1 MSSLPER
8 QEAINKYFDDF
19 LANASED
26 ESLDEMMEAFD
37 EAIYIAL
44 IEKLGYTNSSDEQKM
59 LVRTKMNEF
68 MISMDLNV
76 PELAHAE
83 KMLRSIGAADFKRA
97 AKYLEQ
103 LFVARSTAFSEIQT
117 GYANKPRGQDPL
129 SKLLAQFNSR
139 KPDISTAD
147 AISQLESGAYSDVV
161 IDFDNK
167 EITYALP
174 DGRSKTINKS
184 NIPARLSR
192 LRNK

>member
-37 EAIYIAL
+37 EAIYMAL

-59 LVRTKMNEF
+59 LVRIKMNEF

-83 KMLRSIGAADFKRA
+83 KLLRSIGAADFKRA

-103 LFVARSTAFSEIQT
+103 LLVARSTAFSEIQT
-117 GYANKPRGQDPL
+117 RHASKPRRQDPL
-129 SKLLAQFNSR
+129 SKLLTQLNSR

-147 AISQLESGAYSDVV
+147 AISRLESGAYSDVV

-184 NIPARLSR
+184 RIPARLSR

>member
-19 LANASED
+19 LANASKD

-37 EAIYIAL
+37 EAIYTAL
-44 IEKLGYTNSSDEQKM
+44 IEKLGYANSSDEQKM
-59 LVRTKMNEF
+59 LVRIKMNEF
-68 MISMDLNV
+68 MMSMDLNV
-76 PELAHAE
+76 PELAHIE
-83 KMLRSIGAADFKRA
+83 KMLHSIGAADFKRA

-103 LFVARSTAFSEIQT
+103 LFAARSTAFSEVQT
-117 GYANKPRGQDPL
+117 SHANKPRRQDPL
-129 SKLLAQFNSR
+129 TKLLAQFNSR

-167 EITYALP
+167 EITYAFP
-174 DGRSKTINKS
+174 DGRSKTINKLS
-184 NIPARLSR
+184 IPARLSR